1 MSVSYGTF
9 FATSKPTVRTDF
21 MTSGYEA
28 VSLLDEAFRRA
39 TGNTYTRYTD
49 EDMAELE
56 LADMIRRKTLP
67 DPGRS

>member
-1 MSVSYGTF
+1 
-9 FATSKPTVRTDF
+9 